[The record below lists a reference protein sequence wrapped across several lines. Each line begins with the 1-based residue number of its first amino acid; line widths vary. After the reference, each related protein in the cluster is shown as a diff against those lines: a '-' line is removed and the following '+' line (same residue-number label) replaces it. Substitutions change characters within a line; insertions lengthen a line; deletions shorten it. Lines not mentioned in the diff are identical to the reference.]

1 MRILLVMTTIM
12 VITLP
17 CVFSG
22 GVSVSRHFKGDIFSQ
37 EDCPTSYCS
46 GPGLSRSPLP
56 LTGGRCT
63 CQCATAWPT
72 FREDIG
78 SCVSSLNECELA
90 EFASGG
96 STERIPFVYLPL
108 SGQLVYP
115 SAHILLPAASLTS
128 PICVVSTVDLLTTQ
142 GWRDISNFTRDL
154 QQPFQLYRESE
165 QTYLQWMGTAATQ
178 RALEGRL
185 LLVNLLC
192 KDTGGTDTDLF
203 SPCIAFRTAGSPGA
217 PPEPP
222 VTASPGHGHS
232 LTERDYLAIGVCAG
246 FLVVLYIFAMI
257 VFIMIKL
264 KQRRDKRLREE
275 FLRLPAPPGIGYKSS
290 RILGLEESYLQDMA
304 RLATEARRSSR
315 AVRRMGAAAS
325 MGAGCELHHGGGTRD
340 SGGGV
345 GQRHTNANESGGRV
359 LEVNEAL
366 LEAHRKVVESRLQL
380 EVARTVGEE
389 SLGCCAENCPGE
401 GGLRQQGSKRRFFP
415 NLEEIPE
422 ESRCSTIMKERK
434 EEEGEEGSES
444 CGSGSGLG
452 SLENR
457 EDSGGTGKSNHQ
469 VSLDSGIVTRSASPT
484 PEQRSDTSSHSS
496 SQGIYS
502 DDETVDVAGS
512 EEEETDS
519 EREPS
524 AEAPDP
530 PMELE
535 LPARRCS
542 TEPGRGKVKNN
553 LDFLSEIYN
562 TAFSKLPKVQS
573 GDESEDRESQIY
585 SSTSARDMSSVAST
599 SIRDSW
605 DPSMSSKDTW
615 DPKMSSKDTWDPKI
629 SSRDTWD
636 HSKNSRD
643 SWELSTSARDS
654 LEPRTSVYRNPL
666 QEASGVSGVYISGE
680 PGFAEILPG
689 EVRRSFKFSAGEKMT
704 IAISR
709 DRADH
714 VFSDK
719 LLIPVAGDPGL
730 SRGKAGD
737 GGPGSL
743 LTKVEDFDP
752 DTLERGTDRRDAR
765 MTDATEGEEN
775 EEADK
780 PQMEEETTQKVHL
793 GTPAAGEYS
802 FRLFPVG
809 DSQEKR
815 APFPLPAPFDKR
827 LPGDRRSF
835 ALMQNAGETPGQNSG
850 ELLGQKSEQ
859 TNNKNLP
866 STAPALPPKKGRTNV
881 VTMQ

>member
-1 MRILLVMTTIM
+1 VMTTS

-17 CVFSG
+17 PVFG
-22 GVSVSRHFKGDIFSQ
+22 GEVSVSRHFKGDIFSQ

-96 STERIPFVYLPL
+96 STESIPFVYLPL

-128 PICVVSTVDLLTTQ
+128 PICVVSTVDLLTKQ

-222 VTASPGHGHS
+222 ATARPGHGNS

-325 MGAGCELHHGGGTRD
+325 MSSMGVGCELHHGGTRD
-340 SGGGV
+340 PLGGV
-345 GQRHTNANESGGRV
+345 GQRHTSGNDSGGRV

-401 GGLRQQGSKRRFFP
+401 HAGLRQQGSKRRFFP

-422 ESRCSTIMKERK
+422 ESRCSTIMKERA
-434 EEEGEEGSES
+434 EEEVEEGSES
-444 CGSGSGLG
+444 SGSNSGLG

-457 EDSGGTGKSNHQ
+457 EDCGGTGKSNHQ

-535 LPARRCS
+535 LPTRRCS

-599 SIRDSW
+599 SVRDSW
-605 DPSMSSKDTW
+605 DPNMSSKDTW
-615 DPKMSSKDTWDPKI
+615 DPKISSKDTWDPKI

-636 HSKNSRD
+636 HSKSSRD
-643 SWELSTSARDS
+643 SWDLSTSTRDS

-666 QEASGVSGVYISGE
+666 QDASGVSGVYISGE
-680 PGFAEILPG
+680 PGFTEILPG

-737 GGPGSL
+737 GGTGR

-765 MTDATEGEEN
+765 MTDAPEGDEIEK
-775 EEADK
+775 ADR
-780 PQMEEETTQKVHL
+780 PIMEETTQQVHL
-793 GTPAAGEYS
+793 GAPVAGEYS

-809 DSQEKR
+809 ESQER

-835 ALMQNAGETPGQNSG
+835 AGGQLVLQNTGEKSG
-850 ELLGQKSEQ
+850 ELSGQKCRQSNE
-859 TNNKNLP
+859 NLP
-866 STAPALPPKKGRTNV
+866 STAPALPPKKGRRDN
-881 VTMQ
+881 